1 MNEETTSSKKEL
13 SESTFERLHDLQI
26 LLKKES
32 AMKELCK
39 RYNYKYNKYSHK
51 NKRRNKKANKRRMYI
66 NIFEKIRSK

>member
-39 RYNYKYNKYSHK
+39 RYN
-51 NKRRNKKANKRRMYI
+51 
-66 NIFEKIRSK
+66 